1 MAEKT
6 FLGAEIGGATAKS
19 QSVPQFCRHRGH
31 YKFTA
36 KRLTYKGFHSTD
48 YVYFTVFSHH
58 KKLAKAKNDILCT
71 KSFGYYEPIGTPEDN
86 ELILVR

>member
-1 MAEKT
+1 
-6 FLGAEIGGATAKS
+6 
-19 QSVPQFCRHRGH
+19 
-31 YKFTA
+31 
-36 KRLTYKGFHSTD
+36 LTYKGFRSTD